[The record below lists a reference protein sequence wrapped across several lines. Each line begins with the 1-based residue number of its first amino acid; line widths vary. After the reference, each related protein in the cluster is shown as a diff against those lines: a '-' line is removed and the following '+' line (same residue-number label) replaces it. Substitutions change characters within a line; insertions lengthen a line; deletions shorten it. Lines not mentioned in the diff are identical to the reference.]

1 MKFNE
6 LVTRMSIVVLEMLWK
21 QLILTN
27 RHISTPPPTNYY
39 STTTTTT
46 TTTRLDVV
54 CGSGLHVQTIVF
66 VSCLRRVLHMLIL
79 KSYNSICS

>member
-39 STTTTTT
+39 STTTTT
-46 TTTRLDVV
+46 RLDVV

>member
-46 TTTRLDVV
+46 RLDVV